1 MGLAASLVMNAC
13 VDPTRNF
20 RYTGGSV
27 VTGSSGQIAITLGRG
42 SQASVGGVNTSGG
55 LLEE

>member
-1 MGLAASLVMNAC
+1 MGLAASLLMNAC

-27 VTGSSGQIAITLGRG
+27 MTGTNGQIGITLEQIN
-42 SQASVGGVNTSGG
+42 SASIGVVNASGL